1 MFFFFSSLKASTSR
15 AHDRAPPRPSQ
26 GRRRGGG
33 GHSASQRAPDS
44 DGEEAG
50 FINID
55 LLIDEVR
62 EREPLWNMADRRH
75 ADSIVTR
82 RLWDEVCHAAIEGWG
97 ELNSRGQKKA
107 RDKLQKR
114 WRSIRDRFKK
124 ELNQEMQAPSG
135 SGGRRSKYRYF
146 RALSFLRTTMVCRS
160 TVCSTREPA
169 SNPTGA
175 IPEQSAT
182 GEHTHRPHPSEP
194 SLPSTSVPSTCA
206 GASRETSLPEAAGD
220 EIAFPLPHPSDTAA
234 LSRTP
239 LGSGRQRHRG
249 QEKSYAP
256 EFLHLN
262 AAFQNAIQL
271 LAEQN
276 RSSFSFINAN
286 MEKNTHELCTRLD
299 RLHLDASK
307 SPNHCFFQAVLERME
322 KLSPDQQMH
331 VMQATRQALAQVSSQ
346 PPPPTPPPAPAPPPA
361 IVPTPPAAQ
370 YQPAAQTGLQASY
383 FLGYVKP
390 REKNC
395 ELLDKLIKSSSI
407 EYTCIYLYV
416 LRVYTEYSSGPWEA
430 QFDSFECIAV
440 PGIVAT

>member
-1 MFFFFSSLKASTSR
+1 MALTFMMYAVCPMSCRGCSVAVIVWASQFLGAVLRSSFGPASWCARPVIKKDMSSSGSPPSGSQTEVAETSQEMLPEEDGRGGEIHGAGGHSASTSR

-182 GEHTHRPHPSEP
+182 GEHRHRPDPSEP

-206 GASRETSLPEAAGD
+206 GASD
-220 EIAFPLPHPSDTAA
+220 
-234 LSRTP
+234 
-239 LGSGRQRHRG
+239 
-249 QEKSYAP
+249 
-256 EFLHLN
+256 
-262 AAFQNAIQL
+262 
-271 LAEQN
+271 
-276 RSSFSFINAN
+276 SFSP
-286 MEKNTHELCTRLD
+286 T
-299 RLHLDASK
+299 
-307 SPNHCFFQAVLERME
+307 SPL
-322 KLSPDQQMH
+322 
-331 VMQATRQALAQVSSQ
+331 
-346 PPPPTPPPAPAPPPA
+346 
-361 IVPTPPAAQ
+361 
-370 YQPAAQTGLQASY
+370 
-383 FLGYVKP
+383 
-390 REKNC
+390 
-395 ELLDKLIKSSSI
+395 
-407 EYTCIYLYV
+407 
-416 LRVYTEYSSGPWEA
+416 
-430 QFDSFECIAV
+430 
-440 PGIVAT
+440 